1 MSING
6 YIGENVISMLVFLPQ
21 KYEFRYPHNVFSG
34 PKSKHLLIP
43 LQMYNDNH
51 SRLSDPIANMSSQ
64 PLSET
69 PVGLK
74 VRLVAIDGGRQ
85 LTRRLLALGLTLGS
99 EVEVL
104 HHRGR
109 GVVVAK
115 QGNRVALGKGIA
127 EKLQAEILE

>member
-1 MSING
+1 M
-6 YIGENVISMLVFLPQ
+6 PT
-21 KYEFRYPHNVFSG
+21 
-34 PKSKHLLIP
+34 
-43 LQMYNDNH
+43 
-51 SRLSDPIANMSSQ
+51 Q

-69 PVGLK
+69 PRGRK
-74 VRLVAIDGGRQ
+74 VRLVAIEGGRQ
-85 LTRRLLALGLTLGS
+85 LTRRLLSLGLTLGS

-127 EKLQAEILE
+127 EKLLAEILD